1 MKKDINVFDFAGDIM
16 KEMQKGA
23 LLTTSVD
30 GKANTMAIGWGMI
43 GIQWSKPVFVAM
55 IRESR
60 YTRELLDINGEFTVN
75 VPYGEYDKKILGY
88 CGSKSGRDTDKIS
101 DMKLTLEE
109 PVSVGVPGIKEL
121 PLTLECKV
129 IYRQKQDPA
138 AVSDG
143 DKKEFYPQE
152 PESDDPE
159 ANRDYHVYYI
169 AEIVNS
175 YIIE

>member
-1 MKKDINVFDFAGDIM
+1 MKKDINVFDYAGDIM

-23 LLTTSVD
+23 LLTSCAD
-30 GKANTMAIGWGMI
+30 GKVNTMAIGWGMI

-60 YTRELLDINGEFTVN
+60 YTREILDKNGEFTVN
-75 VPYGEYDKKILGY
+75 VPCGEYDKKILGY

-109 PVSVGVPGIKEL
+109 PVSIGVPGIKEL
-121 PLTLECKV
+121 PLTLECRV

-138 AVSDG
+138 AVSDE
-143 DKKEFYPQE
+143 DKKELYPQE
-152 PESDDPE
+152 HESDDPE

-169 AEIVNS
+169 AEILNS